1 MCNKQSERQ
10 AGSSWTDQPSNQRT
24 NERTNQ
30 PTNQTNRRTGRQI
43 ERHTYVHA
51 GRLAGITRQADSWAG
66 SQSSRR
72 NAHTKATRL
81 HATAVRFP
89 YHPRHFPSFPHTR
102 RRCQP
107 SRLPDPDI
115 PKAFNMAPIP
125 FVVVPVNILCCH
137 LHCHFLFFVYVRHFP
152 TPAPAPTSNCPSLSY
167 TSHWLHPVV
176 VVVVVGI
183 YSATALLLSAV
194 IAIFCTFALCFV
206 PPVLAP
212 FADMVFIHLPAVHTL
227 QQTHCATIDSIDNI
241 ICNVD

>member
-1 MCNKQSERQ
+1 MCNKQSDRQ
-10 AGSSWTDQPSNQRT
+10 AAVGPTNQPT

-43 ERHTYVHA
+43 ERRTDRQTYVHA
-51 GRLAGITRQADSWAG
+51 GRQAGITRQADSWAG

-89 YHPRHFPSFPHTR
+89 YHSRHFPSCPHTR

-137 LHCHFLFFVYVRHFP
+137 LHCHFLFFLCMFGISPLPLPLPLPIVP
-152 TPAPAPTSNCPSLSY
+152 LSPALRIGCT
-167 TSHWLHPVV
+167 
-176 VVVVVGI
+176 
-183 YSATALLLSAV
+183 LL
-194 IAIFCTFALCFV
+194 
-206 PPVLAP
+206 
-212 FADMVFIHLPAVHTL
+212 
-227 QQTHCATIDSIDNI
+227 
-241 ICNVD
+241 